1 MVNTSQQSRQN
12 LLFILLRRTLLM
24 LNAQCSFLHFIPT
37 LSEILS
43 EQILK
48 QSAMIRLSA
57 PMVKHMELIETG
69 V

>member
-1 MVNTSQQSRQN
+1 
-12 LLFILLRRTLLM
+12 M
-24 LNAQCSFLHFIPT
+24 LYAQCSFLHFIPT